1 MAKFVV
7 TANTVTLNGGTV
19 SPSVARAELVLNS
32 AEVDVTDF
40 GSNGWTEV
48 IGGLKSGTV
57 SLDFHSDFGVGAV
70 SALFQDLVGTIGTV
84 TIGHDSSLYC
94 NSANQLLHPSF
105 GCSGRPK
112 HLLGVVPN
120 HGSSNLRNS
129 VVRNRNAIQ
138 PSNSVRRQN

>member
-1 MAKFVV
+1 MAKYVV

-19 SPSVARAELVLNS
+19 SPNVARAELVLNS

-57 SLDFHSDFGVGAV
+57 SLDFHSDFGAGAV

-84 TIGHDSSLYC
+84 TLIAGNGTAPSATTPRYTATVLI
-94 NSANQLLHPSF
+94 NSFTPIAGAVGDLSTFSVSF
-105 GCSGRPK
+105 PTSGA
-112 HLLGVVPN
+112 VTY
-120 HGSSNLRNS
+120 
-129 VVRNRNAIQ
+129 ATA
-138 PSNSVRRQN
+138 

>member
-1 MAKFVV
+1 MAKYVV

-40 GSNGWTEV
+40 GSGGWTEV

-57 SLDFHSDFGVGAV
+57 SLDFHSDFGAGAV

-84 TIGHDSSLYC
+84 TLIAGNGTAPSATTPRYTATVLI
-94 NSANQLLHPSF
+94 NSFTPIAGAVGDLSTFSVSF
-105 GCSGRPK
+105 PTSGP
-112 HLLGVVPN
+112 V
-120 HGSSNLRNS
+120 SY
-129 VVRNRNAIQ
+129 ATA
-138 PSNSVRRQN
+138 